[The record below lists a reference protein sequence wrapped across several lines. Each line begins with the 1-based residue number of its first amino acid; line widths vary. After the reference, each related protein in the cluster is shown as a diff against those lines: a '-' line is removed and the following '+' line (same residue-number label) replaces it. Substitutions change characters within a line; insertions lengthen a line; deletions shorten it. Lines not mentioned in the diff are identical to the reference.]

1 MKKTMKLMAVAA
13 LVLVCGKAN
22 AQLGIN
28 VGYAPETLTTKTTSG
43 NTTNSSSKD
52 LNGFFAGVNYNLPL
66 AGDLF
71 LSLGAQGRFN
81 VRTSEETALT
91 VTAKTTDTQ
100 MLVDIPVLV
109 NYGLNLNPVTILS
122 FYAGPMLTYA
132 LSGNT
137 NVTTHS
143 SATNL
148 LDSNTDFNW
157 YGDNTNNERMNL
169 SGVVGVAL
177 DYDSFRL
184 FGGYRFGLVDLD
196 NRANISTTSAGVFVG
211 LGVTL

>member
-1 MKKTMKLMAVAA
+1 MKKSIKLMAVAA

-28 VGYAPETLTTKTTSG
+28 VGYAPETLTTNITSG

-66 AGDLF
+66 SGNLC

-81 VRTSEETALT
+81 VRTNEETLLT
-91 VTAKTTDTQ
+91 VTAKTTETQ

-109 NYGLNLNPVTILS
+109 NFGFNLNPVAMLS

-148 LDSNTDFNW
+148 LDSNTDVNW

-177 DYDSFRL
+177 DYASFRL
-184 FGGYRFGLVDLD
+184 FGGYRFGLTDLD
-196 NRANISTTSAGVFVG
+196 NRDNISTTAAGVFVG
-211 LGVTL
+211 LGITL